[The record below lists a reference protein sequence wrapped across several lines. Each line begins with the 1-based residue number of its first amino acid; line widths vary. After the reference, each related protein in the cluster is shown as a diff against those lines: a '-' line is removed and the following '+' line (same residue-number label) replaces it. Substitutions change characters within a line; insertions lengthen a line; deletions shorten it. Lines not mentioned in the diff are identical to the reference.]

1 VPLWRRI
8 CGKASRKGDA
18 SMAEHYRDLIRTLMR
33 NGFSFKRQG
42 AGSDEIWW
50 NRSSGGEVT
59 LDRNIGSRAAATAV
73 LVDAGIEKAE
83 KPSEKAAVK
92 PAAKASAKPSAK
104 SGAKAPV
111 KNRAKVPAKK
121 AAAVK
126 AAPKKK
132 SAAKMPAKAKAK
144 NAKSKARQAK

>member
-92 PAAKASAKPSAK
+92 PAAKSSAKRSK
-104 SGAKAPV
+104 SGAKAPA
-111 KNRAKVPAKK
+111 KTPAKVPAKK

-144 NAKSKARQAK
+144 KAKSKARQAK